1 MIPVSSI
8 GAATPS
14 ATPDAK
20 TVGRVGTASKAALAF
35 ERQLVTQLTKQL
47 AESMKPAEGDSTSAA
62 TGAYLDM
69 LPETLADSVMQGGG
83 LGLAAQLSPAIAEQN
98 K

>member
-20 TVGRVGTASKAALAF
+20 AVTPERKAALAF

-83 LGLAAQLSPAIAEQN
+83 LGLAAQLSPAIAERI

>member
-14 ATPDAK
+14 ATPV
-20 TVGRVGTASKAALAF
+20 TPERKAALAF

-47 AESMKPAEGDSTSAA
+47 SESMKPEGDDDSASAA
-62 TGAYLDM
+62 NNAYLDM
-69 LPETLADSVMQGGG
+69 LPETLADSIMQGGG
-83 LGLAAQLSPAIAEQN
+83 LGLAAQLAPAIAEET

>member
-20 TVGRVGTASKAALAF
+20 TVTPERKAALAF

>member
-1 MIPVSSI
+1 MLPIPPI
-8 GAATPS
+8 GAATPT

-20 TVGRVGTASKAALAF
+20 PVTPERKAALAF

-47 AESMKPAEGDSTSAA
+47 AEAMKPAEGDGASTSAA
-62 TGAYLDM
+62 SGAYLDM
-69 LPETLADSVMQGGG
+69 LPETLADAVMQAGG
-83 LGLAAQLSPAIAEQN
+83 LGLAAQLAPAIAERA